1 MHHSE
6 ESFTASDGLSIFT
19 QSWLP
24 ETTPTAIIIL
34 VHGYGEHSGRY
45 SHVAEML
52 VQAGY
57 GVYTLDHRGHGKSA
71 GLRAYY
77 KSIDEPVRD
86 LEQYFQHVQQQHPNQ
101 KIFMIGH
108 SMGSLIALKFALRN
122 QAKLAGLVL
131 SGTAV
136 NSTDTVPGYQRG
148 LLNILRSVAPTF
160 PLVPSLSADA
170 LSTDPQTVHDYDA
183 DPLNYRGS
191 WRIGLAA
198 ELLKVSEELQARA
211 NELTLPLLVMHGETD
226 EITPIAGA
234 HTIYNRASSTD
245 KTLKTYP
252 GMRHEI
258 FNELEREIVFADLR
272 GWLQTH

>member
-1 MHHSE
+1 MHHSQ
-6 ESFTASDGLSIFT
+6 ESFTASDGLQIFT

-24 ETTPTAIIIL
+24 ETTPSAIVIL

-52 VQAGY
+52 VHAGY
-57 GVYTLDHRGHGKSA
+57 GVHTLDHRGHGKSE

-77 KSIDEPVRD
+77 ASIDEPVRD
-86 LEQYFQHVQQQHPNQ
+86 LEQYYRHIQQQHPSQ

-122 QAKLAGLVL
+122 KEKLAGLVI
-131 SGTAV
+131 SGSAV
-136 NSTDTVPGYQRG
+136 NSTDTVPGFQRS
-148 LLNILRSVAPTF
+148 LLNVLRSVAPRF

-170 LSTDPQTVHDYDA
+170 LSTDPQTVRDYDA
-183 DPLNYRGS
+183 DPLNYRGA

-198 ELLKVSEELQARA
+198 ELLKVSEELQSRVK
-211 NELTLPLLVMHGETD
+211 ELTLPLLVIHGEDD

-234 HTIYNRASSTD
+234 RTVYNVSSSAD
-245 KTLKTYP
+245 KTMKTYP

-258 FNELEREIVFADLR
+258 FNERERETVFADLR
-272 GWLQTH
+272 DWLQAH

>member
-6 ESFTASDGLSIFT
+6 GTFTASDGLQIFT

-24 ETTPTAIIIL
+24 DTAPSAIDIL

-52 VQAGY
+52 VAAGY
-57 GVYTLDHRGHGKSA
+57 GVYTLDHRGHGKSE

-77 KSIDEPVRD
+77 DSIDEPVRD
-86 LEQYFQHVQQQHPNQ
+86 LEQYFQDIQQQQPNQ

-108 SMGSLIALKFALRN
+108 SMGSLIALKFTLRN

-136 NSTDTVPGYQRG
+136 NSTDTVPGFQRS
-148 LLNILRSVAPTF
+148 LLNVLRSFAPKF

-170 LSTDPQTVHDYDA
+170 LSTDPQTVRDYDA

-198 ELLKVSEELQARA
+198 ELLKVSEELQSRA
-211 NELTLPLLVMHGETD
+211 KELTLPLFVIHGEAD

-245 KTLKTYP
+245 RTLKTYP

-258 FNELEREIVFADLR
+258 FNELERETVFADLR
-272 GWLQTH
+272 GWLQAH